1 MSAYSLK
8 GNSRY
13 GSFAIDAEFVGQWEK
28 VDGWSKYKIAIWN
41 SEKVSITIQQS
52 LDGHSIDFEEIWSD
66 IEKPSHYQK
75 ADNPL
80 NAYMIEGR
88 IRQPYIRVI
97 MTNTSGLLQEENRL
111 WTQVY
116 QNGHLDAREDNVM
129 VVGYDDVAD
138 REDKHLK
145 IKAFSD
151 RGVNR
156 LATNSLLV
164 GLDNSAVGNPIEK
177 NIDCI
182 VDGDGKNRLAVDTK
196 VSVENIQLNAT
207 TDSIT
212 IFGTHDGTPT
222 AIACDANGNM
232 AIDVKVEGI
241 TLTPQTDG
249 ISIYGTDGAN
259 PVQLQTDATEVGS
272 LKTTNTDVSKMEVN
286 ANKASSETTFIT
298 TATSFASNTGMNATM
313 DLGTGEDRYR
323 NVLFRGKVDASVKT
337 TPKIGM
343 FYSHDGNNYTS
354 DGTYCS
360 FYKNG
365 TNWEFAF
372 QRSNIGCRYVG
383 LICFVECDVSY
394 LSAVMSKN

>member
-13 GSFAIDAEFVGQWEK
+13 GSFAIGAEFVGQWEK

-41 SEKVSITIQQS
+41 SEKVSIFIEQS
-52 LDGHSIDFEEIWSD
+52 TDGHNVDFEEQWGD

-145 IKAFSD
+145 IKAFSNT
-151 RGVNR
+151 GSNR

-164 GLDNSAVGNPIEK
+164 GVDTSIVGVQQEK

-196 VSVENIQLNAT
+196 VSIENIQLNAT

-298 TATSFASNTGMNATM
+298 TPTSFASNSGMNATM

-343 FYSHDGNNYTS
+343 MYSHDGSNYTS

-383 LICFVECDVSY
+383 LICFVECDITY
-394 LSAVMSKN
+394 LSAVISKN

>member
-1 MSAYSLK
+1 MSAITLN
-8 GNSRY
+8 GNGRY
-13 GSFAIDAEFVGQWEK
+13 GGLSGDAKFLGSWER
-28 VDGWSKYKIAIWN
+28 VDSWSKYKITLW
-41 SEKVSITIQQS
+41 
-52 LDGHSIDFEEIWSD
+52 
-66 IEKPSHYQK
+66 
-75 ADNPL
+75 
-80 NAYMIEGR
+80 
-88 IRQPYIRVI
+88 
-97 MTNTSGLLQEENRL
+97 NTSAVEVIVEQSPDGNNIDKRSTHQVVAITADPETDTTYESNILRGQIRHPFFRVGVNNPTATYIEECRV
-111 WTQVY
+111 WCQAY
-116 QNGHLDAREDNVM
+116 QNGHLDAVEDRVGIHAVEKVNGEM
-129 VVGYDDVAD
+129 TPINLVVDA
-138 REDKHLK
+138 
-145 IKAFSD
+145 
-151 RGVNR
+151 N
-156 LATNSLLV
+156 
-164 GLDNSAVGNPIEK
+164 
-177 NIDCI
+177 
-182 VDGDGKNRLAVDTK
+182 GKNRMCVDAE
-196 VSVENIQLNAT
+196 VSIEDIKLTAQ

-259 PVQLQTDATEVGS
+259 PVQLQTDATEAGS

-286 ANKASSETTFIT
+286 ANKASSETIFIPVGEPFP
-298 TATSFASNTGMNATM
+298 TSFASNTGMGATM

-343 FYSHDGNNYTS
+343 FYSHDGSNYTS

-365 TNWEFAF
+365 TDWEFAF